1 MLVVLLV
8 LLGIISEDAD
18 CAPSIPGG
26 PSVPLPLGTF
36 SFAGVL
42 EALGPCTAHVR
53 CYLAHDEAPG
63 AGEQYSPGAGEQY
76 SPEPSL
82 GARGRSICSLLSG
95 RMNF

>member
-18 CAPSIPGG
+18 CAPGIPGG

-63 AGEQYSPGAGEQY
+63 AGEQYSP
-76 SPEPSL
+76 EPSL